1 MQHVGHS
8 LPHDNEAMQVVSTS
22 VSTEI
27 GDINEARNSMRM
39 LR

>member
-1 MQHVGHS
+1 MQYVGHS
-8 LPHDNEAMQVVSTS
+8 LHHDNAAMQVVSTS
-22 VSTEI
+22 VSTKI